1 MERMSFE
8 NWYKE
13 FNVSSNCEFKNN
25 KIEILVGNN
34 VKTINIQEEK
44 QLALSSNYKKNRQF
58 KDTFI
63 LKLQRL

>member
-1 MERMSFE
+1 MSFE

-34 VKTINIQEEK
+34 IKTINIQEEK
-44 QLALSSNYKKNRQF
+44 QLALSPNYKKNRQF

-63 LKLQRL
+63 LKLQRI